1 MFHAEYSSNRALPM
15 LEAQSNID
23 SLLILLRASG
33 FGNAQN
39 THLSYMVDLI
49 NNFVS
54 PSELISLDSI
64 RASPFHQKILSKKLE
79 DHQFSI
85 LLEASSPLTRFD
97 SFHAAS
103 RHLLV
108 LICTLTLRDLNDVQW
123 WLGMDMARVSSCP
136 GTALDL
142 LGNHA
147 TICKRGRDVVTCHN
161 HLCSVLFYFCHCAN
175 LGVRM
180 KSSIGLTPDLSHI
193 QPVDVLVLNW
203 KRGKN
208 ADLDIT
214 VTS

>member
-1 MFHAEYSSNRALPM
+1 MYHAEYSSNRALPM

-23 SLLILLRASG
+23 SLLILLCASG

-39 THLSYMVDLI
+39 TLLSYMVDLI

-54 PSELISLDSI
+54 PSELILLDSI
-64 RASPFHQKILSKKLE
+64 RASPFQQKVLSKKLE
-79 DHQFSI
+79 NHQFSI

-108 LICTLTLRDLNDVQW
+108 LICTLTLRDPNAVQW

-136 GTALDL
+136 GTALDR

-147 TICKRGRDVVTCHN
+147 TTCKRGGDVVTYLN
-161 HLCSVLFYFCHCAN
+161 HLRSVFYYFCHVPI
-175 LGVRM
+175 LE
-180 KSSIGLTPDLSHI
+180 
-193 QPVDVLVLNW
+193 
-203 KRGKN
+203 
-208 ADLDIT
+208 
-214 VTS
+214 